1 MRDAMRART
10 MLAVLLFVSM
20 TLVMLNVR
28 DSGAIGGLRGITAAV
43 VGPLERAGG
52 ALAAPVVS
60 LVRSAVHFGDVDT
73 RNAVAQRQ
81 LRGLVD
87 GPDTAAVTASQAASV
102 ASLLRTAG
110 IGGYRVVPARVVA
123 YGMAQTFSGTVT
135 LDAGSRD
142 GLAVDMT
149 VISGDGLVG
158 RIASVGPVTA
168 TVQLTSDSDSVVA
181 ARVEA
186 TDQVGALEGT
196 GDPRRSVLKLLD
208 PTSPLAVGD
217 RLVTFG
223 PADGGGYAPGLPLG
237 TIVGFRGDPGQ
248 ADRVAI
254 VDSAA
259 RLTAL
264 DIVGVVVVS
273 PRTDPRDSVLPP
285 KAVLDPARPTLP
297 ASPTLP

>member
-60 LVRSAVHFGDVDT
+60 LVRSAVHFGDADT

-123 YGMAQTFSGTVT
+123 YGTAQTFSGTVT

-223 PADGGGYAPGLPLG
+223 SADGGGYAPGLPLG

-285 KAVLDPARPTLP
+285 KAGLDPARPTLP
-297 ASPTLP
+297 VSPTLP

>member
-52 ALAAPVVS
+52 ALAAPVVG
-60 LVRSAVHFGDVDT
+60 LVRAAVHFGDADT

-123 YGMAQTFSGTVT
+123 YGTAQTFSGTVT

-223 PADGGGYAPGLPLG
+223 SADGVGYAPGLPLG
-237 TIVGFRGDPGQ
+237 TIVGFRGDLGQ

-285 KAVLDPARPTLP
+285 KAVADP